1 MSLPTKQRKVASQTI
16 WPNSHPP
23 ETTSKKAAWD
33 LRTCLC
39 QRNWSSGSL
48 GPSSGTGRRATSS
61 GWKRSPCKCFRL
73 AWISPFHYGSC
84 SEDPLPVSFP
94 NLSPYFPPSNL
105 SPFVEPLPFIQ
116 GPLSWSQGPRGQKKA
131 WCVQFQACNK
141 NYFNP
146 VC

>member
-1 MSLPTKQRKVASQTI
+1 MPPPTKQRKVASQTI
-16 WPNSHPP
+16 SPNSHPP

-48 GPSSGTGRRATSS
+48 GPPIWEGQEGHKQWVEEKPPYLLQA
-61 GWKRSPCKCFRL
+61 CL
-73 AWISPFHYGSC
+73 
-84 SEDPLPVSFP
+84 
-94 NLSPYFPPSNL
+94 NLSVLLWLLFRRRSSPSIPSQTSLPPLFPPSNL

-116 GPLSWSQGPRGQKKA
+116 DPLGWSQGPKA
-131 WCVQFQACNK
+131 WCVQFQTYNK

-146 VC
+146 IC